1 MSNQK
6 CRFCLK
12 VNPPGSRYCNF
23 CGGDLAF
30 AILPDGLL
38 PPGTVLR
45 GSYAVENVLGEG
57 GMGVVYACHHKT
69 LATRYALKVLDPKLA
84 RMDLQRSRFLS
95 EAKIQAS
102 IVHPHIVRVL
112 DVIDS
117 DKDSGV
123 PGILAIVM
131 EYIHGEALDR
141 ILEKGPL
148 SERDAVSTAL
158 VMLDAIG
165 YAHHAGIVHR
175 DLKPSNVMVC
185 ESLARESFYMGVKVM
200 DFGIAKVL
208 EEREQRTSTGMRMGT
223 PHYMAPEQIENA
235 RQVDERTDL
244 YAIGLTL
251 YELLCGR
258 TPFSE
263 YREFELMK
271 AQLTM
276 RPPSMR
282 NFRRDIS
289 DRLEAIVM
297 KSLEKDRS
305 NRYQNAESFQRALLS
320 LGGYDEISLRLNPY
334 EGTTPPLLNQKLQ
347 RKIEKAID
355 RTKAKPLGE
364 EAPEVAA
371 SSPETRP
378 KTARSMVSSGGESAP
393 RPTKRRRRFSSTQS
407 AIASDGE
414 KNAMRG
420 EEAAEK
426 GLVPRKETS
435 SAGTGQARI
444 VRDGAGPRTDVGLA
458 QRSRKRTT
466 EAGAQVKAVAP
477 SPKRTETG
485 FGTAGRAAK
494 TAQSASAP
502 KRTSR
507 IALKLVLVLLL
518 ALVVAGLYYRSQ
530 RKMPQPVPVPVTEA
544 PPAETA
550 QRPLPEDVSAL
561 PLQFLN
567 TETGRMTLVPAA
579 KHWIST
585 QKRDEIR
592 QVALDAFYIDQV
604 EVSYHQYLKC
614 VDAGKCPPLG
624 AEVPDLNWPVTG
636 IGLGSAEAFCAFAG
650 KKLPTAEQWEAAAR
664 FGGQTNGIT
673 YVEVNCQNIHFGAL
687 QTSDCKKYNPNHPE
701 NVFARVQSS
710 NPGHILNM
718 LGNVR
723 EWTSTPS
730 DTSAQK
736 AKTKGGS
743 YRSPKAEISISASQ
757 DASLNEGA
765 PDLGFRC
772 IR

>member
-1 MSNQK
+1 
-6 CRFCLK
+6 
-12 VNPPGSRYCNF
+12 
-23 CGGDLAF
+23 LAF

-38 PPGTVLR
+38 PPGTLLR

-185 ESLARESFYMGVKVM
+185 ESLARESLYMGIKVM

-276 RPPSMR
+276 KPPSMR

-355 RTKAKPLGE
+355 RTKAKSLCE
-364 EAPEVAA
+364 EPPEGQALAA
-371 SSPETRP
+371 SSLEARP
-378 KTARSMVSSGGESAP
+378 KRGERSMVSAGEEKAS
-393 RPTKRRRRFSSTQS
+393 RPIKRRRRFSSTQS
-407 AIASDGE
+407 AAVSEE
-414 KNAMRG
+414 KKSAVRREEVIERG
-420 EEAAEK
+420 PEQPSKK
-426 GLVPRKETS
+426 GTNS
-435 SAGTGQARI
+435 GQGR
-444 VRDGAGPRTDVGLA
+444 VVKDGAVSKTELT
-458 QRSRKRTT
+458 QRPGKRTT
-466 EAGAQVKAVAP
+466 EAGAQVKVNRP
-477 SPKRTETG
+477 LSKRTETG
-485 FGTAGRAAK
+485 LRTAGGTAE
-494 TAQSASAP
+494 TESSAVVP

-507 IALKLVLVLLL
+507 IALKLALVLLL
-518 ALVVAGLYYRSQ
+518 ALVAAGLYYRSQ
-530 RKMPQPVPVPVTEA
+530 RQMPQPVPVPVAEA
-544 PPAETA
+544 PPKTGTA
-550 QRPLPEDVSAL
+550 QPSLPENVSAL

-567 TETGRMTLVPAA
+567 TDTGRMTLVPAA

-592 QVALDAFYIDQV
+592 QVTLDAFYIDQV
-604 EVSYHQYLKC
+604 QVSYHQYQKC
-614 VDAGKCPPLG
+614 VDAGKCPPIG
-624 AEVPDLNWPVTG
+624 TEIPDLNWPVTG
-636 IGLGSAEAFCAFAG
+636 IGIGSAEAFCAFAG

-673 YVEVNCQNIHFGAL
+673 YVEVTCQNIHFGAL
-687 QTSDCKKYNPNHPE
+687 QASDCKKLNPNHPE

-743 YRSPKAEISISASQ
+743 YRSPKAEISIGASQ
-757 DASLNEGA
+757 DAPMNEGA

-772 IR
+772 VR